1 MVVDGKLQ
9 RQELRLRHLHVHL
22 GSVQHKVS
30 KLKSGR
36 RFSLI
41 IQYEWISTAG
51 METAAAAGVQARNG
65 AFQPRL
71 GQGEGGGKVQIAT
84 YDTMGE
90 AEASLAYA
98 REHGVNEA
106 REKFPGRSRLVK
118 WSTADVK
125 KLLKYAAKH
134 RSSAR
139 KGGMDWSKWSHPR
152 LTTLAARKK
161 LPRLR

>member
-1 MVVDGKLQ
+1 MCLTAGPESGSRYFCGQGAFDGLLTATPTGKLQ
-9 RQELRLRHLHVHL
+9 RQELQLGHLHVHL

-90 AEASLAYA
+90 AEASP
-98 REHGVNEA
+98 R
-106 REKFPGRSRLVK
+106 
-118 WSTADVK
+118 
-125 KLLKYAAKH
+125 
-134 RSSAR
+134 SAR
-139 KGGMDWSKWSHPR
+139 HSAMMDD
-152 LTTLAARKK
+152 L
-161 LPRLR
+161 